1 MNLLRGWLLDNL
13 GIKLVAL
20 LLALL
25 VYLNVYTDR
34 PATLIVSFP
43 IQIAELA
50 DSLSLSGP
58 VPSAVQAEL
67 RGTGKQLIRMR
78 LTEPPVRLSLAGV
91 GTGRYER
98 ALTSAD
104 LPLPSDIEIQVERVV
119 SPRTVELQ
127 VDHKRARRLPVAARV
142 EGLPAGGV
150 VWTGELVAD
159 PAFVEVTGPER
170 QVMALD
176 SVRLDPVRVAGKRDT
191 VRLAVGADALPDWC
205 AMEPEQVTVT
215 VPLEPEAT
223 RRIALRVESP
233 HGAAGYTVVPERVTL
248 TVSARRSLLGP
259 RALGA
264 QRVHWTAPEPVAEF
278 IGRRVGLRRIGDM
291 PEGARVR
298 LDPDSVTLHRA
309 RR

>member
-1 MNLLRGWLLDNL
+1 MNVLRGWLLDNL

-20 LLALL
+20 LMALL

-34 PATLIVSFP
+34 PHTLIVSFP
-43 IQIAELA
+43 LQIGDLA
-50 DSLSLSGP
+50 DTLSLSGP

-78 LTEPPVRLSLAGV
+78 LTEPPVKLSLAGV

-104 LPLPSDIEIQVERVV
+104 LPVPGDAEIQVERLV

-127 VDHKRARRLPVAARV
+127 VDRKRSRRLPVAARL
-142 EGLPAGGV
+142 EGVPAGGV
-150 VWTGELVAD
+150 VWAGGFELE
-159 PAFVEVTGPER
+159 PSLVEVTGPER
-170 QVMALD
+170 EIMALD
-176 SVRLDPVRVAGKRDT
+176 SVRLAPIRLGGKRDT
-191 VRLAVGADALPDWC
+191 LHLTVAAERLPDWC
-205 AMEPEQVTVT
+205 VMEPEQVTVL

-223 RRIALRVESP
+223 RRVTLRVESP
-233 HGAAGYTVVPERVTL
+233 RGASGYAVSPERVTL
-248 TVSARRSLLGP
+248 TVSGP
-259 RALGA
+259 RSQFSPTSLGA

-278 IGRRVGLRRIGDM
+278 VGRRVGLRLVGDL
-291 PEGARVR
+291 PEGVRGR
-298 LDPDSVTLHRA
+298 LDPDSVTLQRE

>member
-1 MNLLRGWLLDNL
+1 MSLLKGWLLDNL

-43 IQIAELA
+43 IQIGDLA

-78 LTEPPVRLSLAGV
+78 LMEPPVRISLAGV
-91 GTGRYER
+91 GAGRYER
-98 ALTSAD
+98 AITSAD
-104 LPLPSDIEIQVERVV
+104 LPLPPDVEVQVERMV
-119 SPRTVELQ
+119 SPRTVELE
-127 VDHKRARRLPVAARV
+127 VDRKGSRRLPVAVRV

-150 VWTGELVAD
+150 VWTGNLMVE
-159 PAFVEVTGPER
+159 PSFVEVTGPER
-170 QVMALD
+170 ALAALD
-176 SVRLDPVRVAGKRDT
+176 SVRLDPVGLGGKRDT
-191 VRLAVGADALPDWC
+191 LVVEVGADALPDWC

-223 RRIALRVESP
+223 RRITLRVEDP
-233 HGAAGYTVVPERVTL
+233 RGASGYAVIPGRVTL
-248 TVSARRSLLGP
+248 TLSAPRSLLTP
-259 RALGA
+259 AVLNA
-264 QRVHWTAPEPVAEF
+264 QRVHWTAPGPVEGF
-278 IGRRVGLRRIGDM
+278 VGRRVGLRRV
-291 PEGARVR
+291 GALPDEVRVR
-298 LDPDSVTLHRA
+298 LDPDSVTLQRA
-309 RR
+309 RE

>member
-1 MNLLRGWLLDNL
+1 MNLLRGWLFDNL
-13 GIKLVAL
+13 GIKLVAI
-20 LLALL
+20 LLAML

-43 IQIAELA
+43 LQIAELP

-91 GTGRYER
+91 GVGRYER

-104 LPLPSDIEIQVERVV
+104 LPLPPDVPIQVERLV

-127 VDHKRARRLPVAARV
+127 VAIKRTRRLPVAARV
-142 EGLPAGGV
+142 EGMPAGGV
-150 VWTGELVAD
+150 VWTGQLGAD
-159 PAFVEVTGPER
+159 PAFVSVSGPENEI
-170 QVMALD
+170 MALD
-176 SVRLDPVRVAGKRDT
+176 SVRLDPVRIAGKRDT
-191 VRLAVGADALPDWC
+191 VQMAVGADALPDWC
-205 AMEPEQVTVT
+205 AMDPEQVTVS

-223 RRIALRVESP
+223 RRIALHVEAP
-233 HGAAGYTVVPERVTL
+233 RGAHGYTVTPDRVTL
-248 TVSARRSLLGP
+248 TVSAPRSILTPG
-259 RALGA
+259 ALSA
-264 QRVHWTAPEPVAEF
+264 QRIHWTAPEPVAEF
-278 IGRRVGLRRIGDM
+278 VGRRVGLRRLGVL
-291 PEGARVR
+291 PEGARVK
-298 LDPDSVTLHRA
+298 LDPDSVVLHRA

>member
-1 MNLLRGWLLDNL
+1 MNVLRGWLLDNL

-43 IQIAELA
+43 LQIAELS
-50 DSLSLSGP
+50 DTLSLSGP

-104 LPLPSDIEIQVERVV
+104 LPLPTDVEIQVERLV
-119 SPRTVELQ
+119 SPRTVELR
-127 VDHKRARRLPVAARV
+127 VDRKRTRLLPVAARV

-150 VWTGELVAD
+150 VWTGQLEAD

-170 QVMALD
+170 EIMALD
-176 SVRLDPVRVAGKRDT
+176 SVRLDAVRIGGKRDT
-191 VRLAVGADALPDWC
+191 LRVGVGADALPDWC
-205 AMEPEQVTVT
+205 VMEPEQVTVS

-223 RRIALRVESP
+223 RRVTLRVEAP
-233 HGAAGYTVVPERVTL
+233 RGAAGYGVIPERVTL
-248 TVSARRSLLGP
+248 TISAPRSILTPG
-259 RALGA
+259 ALSA

-278 IGRRVGLRRIGDM
+278 VGRRVGLRRLGDL
-291 PEGARVR
+291 PDGARVR
-298 LDPDSVTLHRA
+298 LDPDSVTLQRV

>member
-1 MNLLRGWLLDNL
+1 MNVLRGWLLDNL

-43 IQIAELA
+43 LQIAELA

-104 LPLPSDIEIQVERVV
+104 LPLSPDFEVQVERLV

-127 VDHKRARRLPVAARV
+127 VDHKRSRRLPVAARV

-150 VWTGELVAD
+150 VWTGDLTVE
-159 PAFVEVTGPER
+159 PSFVEVTGPEHEL
-170 QVMALD
+170 AGLD
-176 SVRLDPVRVAGKRDT
+176 SVRLDAVRIAGKRDS
-191 VRLAVGADALPDWC
+191 VHVAVGADALPDWC
-205 AMEPEQVTVT
+205 VMEPEQITVS

-223 RRIALRVESP
+223 RRLTLRIEAP
-233 HGAAGYTVVPERVTL
+233 RGAAGFTVTPERVTV
-248 TVSARRSLLGP
+248 TVSAPRSLLRP
-259 RALGA
+259 AELGA
-264 QRVHWTAPEPVAEF
+264 LRVHWTAPEPVAGF
-278 IGRRVGLRRIGDM
+278 VGRHVALHRVGDL
-291 PEGARVR
+291 PEGVRVR
-298 LDPDSVTLHRA
+298 LDPDSVTLQRA
-309 RR
+309 RP

>member
-1 MNLLRGWLLDNL
+1 MNLLRGLLFDNL
-13 GIKLVAL
+13 GIKLVAM
-20 LLALL
+20 LLALV

-43 IQIAELA
+43 LQIADLP

-58 VPSAVQAEL
+58 VPGAVQAEL

-78 LTEPPVRLSLAGV
+78 ITEPPVRLSLAGV

-104 LPLPSDIEIQVERVV
+104 LPLPANLQIQVERLV

-127 VDHKRARRLPVAARV
+127 VDHKRTRRLPVAARV

-150 VWTGELVAD
+150 IWTGLLDAE
-159 PAFVEVTGPER
+159 PAFVNVTGPER
-170 QVMALD
+170 ELMALD
-176 SVRLDPVRVAGKRDT
+176 SVRLDPVRIAGKRDT

-205 AMEPEQVTVT
+205 VMDPELVSVS

-223 RRIALRVESP
+223 RRITLAVEAP
-233 HGAAGYTVVPERVTL
+233 RGAAGYVVVPERVTL
-248 TVSARRSLLGP
+248 TVSAPRSLLTAD
-259 RALGA
+259 ALGA
-264 QRVHWTAPEPVAEF
+264 QRVHWTAPEPVAQF
-278 IGRRVGLRRIGDM
+278 VGRNVGLRLLGDL
-291 PEGARVR
+291 PEGVRVR
-298 LDPDSVTLHRA
+298 LDPDSVVLQRV

>member
-1 MNLLRGWLLDNL
+1 MNVLRGWLLDNL

-50 DSLSLSGP
+50 DSLSLSGS

-78 LTEPPVRLSLAGV
+78 LTEPPVKISLAGV
-91 GTGRYER
+91 GIGHYER
-98 ALTSAD
+98 AVTSAD
-104 LPLPSDIEIQVERVV
+104 LPLPTDVEIQVERVV

-127 VDHKRARRLPVAARV
+127 VDRKRSRRLPVAVRI

-150 VWTGELVAD
+150 VWTGGFQVE
-159 PAFVEVTGPER
+159 PSTVEVTGPEKEI
-170 QVMALD
+170 AGLD
-176 SVRLDPVRVAGKRDT
+176 SVRLDGVRLSGKRDT
-191 VRLAVGADALPDWC
+191 VQVAVGADALPDWC
-205 AMEPEQVTVT
+205 VMEPEQVTVS

-223 RRIALRVESP
+223 RRMTLNVEDP
-233 HGAAGYTVVPERVTL
+233 RGVTGYVVIPGRVTL
-248 TVSARRSLLGP
+248 TVSGP
-259 RALGA
+259 RSQFVPGLMSA
-264 QRVHWTAPEPVAEF
+264 QRIHWTAPEPVSDF
-278 IGRRVGLRRIGDM
+278 VGRRVGLHRLGDL
-291 PEGARVR
+291 PEGMRAR
-298 LDPDSVTLHRA
+298 LDPDSVTLQRHR
-309 RR
+309 

>member
-1 MNLLRGWLLDNL
+1 MSLLRSWLFDNL
-13 GIKLVAL
+13 GIKLVAI

-43 IQIAELA
+43 LQIAELA

-104 LPLPSDIEIQVERVV
+104 LPLPPDVEIQVERLV

-127 VDHKRARRLPVAARV
+127 VDRKRSRRLPVAARV

-150 VWTGELVAD
+150 IWTGQLEAD

-170 QVMALD
+170 EIMALD
-176 SVRLDPVRVAGKRDT
+176 SVRLDAVRIGGKRDT
-191 VRLAVGADALPDWC
+191 LRVAVGADALPDWC
-205 AMEPEQVTVT
+205 VMEPEQVTVS

-223 RRIALRVESP
+223 RRVTLRVEAP
-233 HGAAGYTVVPERVTL
+233 RGAAGYTVVPERVTL
-248 TVSARRSLLGP
+248 TLSAPRSVLTPG
-259 RALGA
+259 ALTA

-278 IGRRVGLRRIGDM
+278 VGRRVGLRRLGDL

-298 LDPDSVTLHRA
+298 LDPDSVTLQRE

>member
-1 MNLLRGWLLDNL
+1 MNVLRGWLLDNL

-20 LLALL
+20 LLSLL

-43 IQIAELA
+43 IQIAELS
-50 DSLSLSGP
+50 DTLSLSGP

-104 LPLPSDIEIQVERVV
+104 LPLSPDFDVQVERLV

-127 VDHKRARRLPVAARV
+127 VDRKRSRRLPVAARV
-142 EGLPAGGV
+142 DGHPAGGV
-150 VWTGELVAD
+150 VWTGELAVD

-170 QVMALD
+170 EIAGLD
-176 SVRLDPVRVAGKRDT
+176 SVRLDAVRIAGKRDT
-191 VRLAVGADALPDWC
+191 VHVAASADALPDWC
-205 AMEPEQVTVT
+205 TMEPEQVTVT

-223 RRIALRVESP
+223 RRLTLHVEP
-233 HGAAGYTVVPERVTL
+233 PRGTTGYVVAPERVSV
-248 TVSARRSLLGP
+248 TVSAPRSVLSRNLLSD
-259 RALGA
+259 AKA
-264 QRVHWTAPEPVAEF
+264 YWVAPEPGSARV
-278 IGRRVGLRRIGDM
+278 GRRVGVRLAADL
-291 PEGARVR
+291 PEGVRVR
-298 LDPDSVTLHRA
+298 IDPDSVALQRV
-309 RR
+309 RP

>member
-1 MNLLRGWLLDNL
+1 MSLLRGWLLDNL

-43 IQIAELA
+43 LQIAELA

-91 GTGRYER
+91 GTGRFER
-98 ALTSAD
+98 ALTAAD
-104 LPLPSDIEIQVERVV
+104 LPLPADVEIQVERLV
-119 SPRTVELQ
+119 SPRIVELQ
-127 VDHKRARRLPVAARV
+127 VDRKRSRRLPVAARV

-150 VWTGELVAD
+150 AWSGDLALD
-159 PAFVEVTGPER
+159 PPAVEVTGPER
-170 QVMALD
+170 EIAGID
-176 SVRLDPVRVAGKRDT
+176 SVRLDVVRIGGKRDT
-191 VRLAVGADALPDWC
+191 VRVTAGAEGLPDWC
-205 AMEPEQVTVT
+205 VMEPEEVLVT

-223 RRIALRVESP
+223 RRVTLDVEAP
-233 HGAAGYTVVPERVTL
+233 RGASGYAVVPDRVTL
-248 TVSARRSLLGP
+248 TISAPRRILTSDLLS
-259 RALGA
+259 A
-264 QRVHWTAPEPVAEF
+264 QRVHWTAPEPVSNWV
-278 IGRRVGLRRIGDM
+278 GRRVGLHRVGDL
-291 PEGARVR
+291 PPGARAH
-298 LDPDSVTLHRA
+298 LDPDSVTLERV
-309 RR
+309 RE

>member
-1 MNLLRGWLLDNL
+1 VNVLRGWLLDNL

-43 IQIAELA
+43 LQIAELP

-104 LPLPSDIEIQVERVV
+104 LPLPADLEIQVERLV

-127 VDHKRARRLPVAARV
+127 VDRKRRRRLPVAARV

-150 VWTGELVAD
+150 VWTGGLEAD
-159 PAFVEVTGPER
+159 PAFVRVTGPER
-170 QVMALD
+170 EIMALD
-176 SVRLDPVRVAGKRDT
+176 SIRLGAVRIGGKRDT
-191 VRLAVGADALPDWC
+191 LRVGVGAEALPDWC
-205 AMEPEQVTVT
+205 VMEPEQVTVT

-223 RRIALRVESP
+223 RRVALRVEP
-233 HGAAGYTVVPERVTL
+233 PRGAAGYVVIPERVTL
-248 TVSARRSLLGP
+248 TVSAPRSILTPG
-259 RALGA
+259 ALSA

-278 IGRRVGLRRIGDM
+278 IGRRVGLHRLGDL

-298 LDPDSVTLHRA
+298 LEPDSVTLHRA
-309 RR
+309 RQ

>member
-1 MNLLRGWLLDNL
+1 MNVLRGWLLDNL

-50 DSLSLSGP
+50 DTLSLLGP

-91 GTGRYER
+91 GLGRYER

-104 LPLPSDIEIQVERVV
+104 LPLPADVEIQVERLV

-127 VDHKRARRLPVAARV
+127 VDRKRARRVPVAARV
-142 EGLPAGGV
+142 EGMPAGGV
-150 VWTGELVAD
+150 VWTGELAAD
-159 PAFVEVTGPER
+159 PPMVEVTGPES
-170 QVMALD
+170 QIMALD
-176 SVRLDPVRVAGKRDT
+176 SVRLVPVRVGGKRDT
-191 VRLAVGADALPDWC
+191 VRLAVGPDALPDWC
-205 AMEPEQVTVT
+205 TIEPELVTVS

-223 RRIALRVESP
+223 RRVVLQVESP
-233 HGAAGYTVVPERVTL
+233 RGAAGYTVVPDRVTL
-248 TVSARRSLLGP
+248 SVSAPRSLLGP
-259 RALGA
+259 HALGA
-264 QRVHWTAPEPVAEF
+264 QRVHWTAPEPVTEF
-278 IGRRVGLRRIGDM
+278 VGRRVGLRRIGDL
-291 PEGARVR
+291 PTGARAR
-298 LDPDSVTLHRA
+298 LDPDSVTLRRA

>member
-1 MNLLRGWLLDNL
+1 MNVLRGWLLDNL

-20 LLALL
+20 LMALL

-34 PATLIVSFP
+34 PHKLIVSFP
-43 IQIAELA
+43 LQIGDLA

-78 LTEPPVRLSLAGV
+78 LTEPPVKLSLAGV

-104 LPLPSDIEIQVERVV
+104 LPLPGDVAIQVERLV

-127 VDHKRARRLPVAARV
+127 VDRKRSRRLPVAVRL

-150 VWTGELVAD
+150 VWTGSLDVEPSL
-159 PAFVEVTGPER
+159 VEVTGPER
-170 QVMALD
+170 EIMAMD
-176 SVRLDPVRVAGKRDT
+176 SVHLAPVRLAGKRDT
-191 VRLAVGADALPDWC
+191 LRLSISAERLPDWC
-205 AMEPEQVTVT
+205 VMEPEQVTVT

-223 RRIALRVESP
+223 RRVTLRVEHPRGVS
-233 HGAAGYTVVPERVTL
+233 GYAVTPDRVTL
-248 TVSARRSLLGP
+248 TVSGP
-259 RALGA
+259 RSQFTPAALRE

-278 IGRRVGLRRIGDM
+278 VGRRVALHLVGDL
-291 PEGARVR
+291 PEGVRAR
-298 LDPDSVTLHRA
+298 LDPDSVTLARA
-309 RR
+309 GR

>member
-1 MNLLRGWLLDNL
+1 MNLLRGWLFDNL

-43 IQIAELA
+43 LQLGELP
-50 DSLSLSGP
+50 DSLSLLGP

-78 LTEPPVRLSLAGV
+78 ITEPPVRLSLAGV
-91 GTGRYER
+91 GPGRYER

-104 LPLPSDIEIQVERVV
+104 LPLPADVPIQVERLV

-127 VDHKRARRLPVAARV
+127 VDRKRTRVLPVAARV

-150 VWTGELVAD
+150 VWTGQVSVA
-159 PAFVEVTGPER
+159 PAVVEVTGPER
-170 QVMALD
+170 EVAALD
-176 SVRLDPVRVAGKRDT
+176 SVRLDAVRIAGKRDT
-191 VRLAVGADALPDWC
+191 VVAGVGADALPDWC
-205 AMEPEQVTVT
+205 VMVPELVTVT
-215 VPLEPEAT
+215 APLEPEAS
-223 RRIALRVESP
+223 RRITLAIEAPR
-233 HGAAGYTVVPERVTL
+233 GAAGFEVVPDRVTL
-248 TVSARRSLLGP
+248 TVSAPRSVLAAD
-259 RALGA
+259 ALESP
-264 QRVHWTAPEPVAEF
+264 RVHWTTPGPVAGYV
-278 IGRRVGLRRIGDM
+278 GRSVGLRLVGDL
-291 PEGARVR
+291 PAGARVR
-298 LDPDSVTLHRA
+298 LDPDSVTLQRS

>member
-1 MNLLRGWLLDNL
+1 MNVLRGWLLDNL

-43 IQIAELA
+43 LQIAELP

-104 LPLPSDIEIQVERVV
+104 LPLPSDVEIQVERLV

-127 VDHKRARRLPVAARV
+127 VDRKRSRRLPVAARV

-150 VWTGELVAD
+150 VWTGGLDVE
-159 PAFVEVTGPER
+159 PAFVEVTGPEHEI
-170 QVMALD
+170 VALD
-176 SVRLDPVRVAGKRDT
+176 SVRLDAVRIGGKRDT
-191 VRLAVGADALPDWC
+191 LRVGVGADALPDWC
-205 AMEPEQVTVT
+205 VMEPELVTVT

-223 RRIALRVESP
+223 RRVTLHVESP
-233 HGAAGYTVVPERVTL
+233 RGAAGYAVIPARVTL
-248 TVSARRSLLGP
+248 TVSAPRSVLTPG
-259 RALGA
+259 ALSA

-278 IGRRVGLRRIGDM
+278 VGRRVGLRRLGDL

-298 LDPDSVTLHRA
+298 LEPDSVTLQRA
-309 RR
+309 RP